1 MANKTIFLRLPQVM
15 RISGLSRSGI
25 YSAMHAG
32 TFPRQINIG
41 ARAVGWSSSDI
52 QAWILSRLARAS
64 MDACCN
70 ARNEV
75 RCA

>member
-1 MANKTIFLRLPQVM
+1 MANKTIILRLPQVL

-25 YSAMHAG
+25 YSAMRAG

-52 QAWILSRLARAS
+52 EAWILSRLSSAHLFANNS
-64 MDACCN
+64 